1 MQIPVPEDIPA
12 LPLRSQRW
20 PLKLFLL
27 AIWAAASFGAC
38 YFARDLQFMVVDWPF
53 GFWMAAQ
60 GSVLVFLLIVVVHA
74 WVMNRVERRTEAG
87 RNV

>member
-74 WVMNRVERRTEAG
+74 WVMNRAERKAGAG
-87 RNV
+87 RDV